1 MVCFEIW
8 INGKFLEKQKSEES
22 AKMRVRT
29 YERMDRYE
37 RDVEKYGFPY
47 GMPKYEV
54 RRVEK

>member
-1 MVCFEIW
+1 MTRFEIW
-8 INGKFLEKQKSEES
+8 MNGKYLEQYKSEED
-22 AKMRVRT
+22 AKLRVRT

>member
-1 MVCFEIW
+1 MLRFEIW
-8 INGKFLEKQKSEES
+8 MNGKYLEQHKSEED
-22 AKMRVRT
+22 AKLRVRT
-29 YERMDRYE
+29 YERMERYE